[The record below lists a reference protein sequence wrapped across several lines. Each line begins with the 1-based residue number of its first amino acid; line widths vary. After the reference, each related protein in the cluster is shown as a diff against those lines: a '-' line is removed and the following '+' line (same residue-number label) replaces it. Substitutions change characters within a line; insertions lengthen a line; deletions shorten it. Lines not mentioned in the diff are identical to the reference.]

1 MSKIGSW
8 LIDTNQRKA
17 EIRHI
22 NPYDRHSNKDK
33 KVGEYYVD
41 YTQYRRKN

>member
-17 EIRHI
+17 EIKHVK
-22 NPYDRHSNKDK
+22 PYDRHSNNDRA
-33 KVGEYYVD
+33 VREYYVD